1 MGNTGSFTDKW
12 NGFRDSLSAAVNTT
26 GSVYTKIKNVIGVIV
41 MCLYRLRKVFLAI
54 PVVYYALKIAKY
66 NLANLPEKVGINL
79 QSTGEFA
86 LYLSRNA
93 AVMGPLILTGGC
105 LVMMFFSRKAM
116 YPWAVSIFTLLLP
129 LLLLV
134 SNLYPA

>member
-1 MGNTGSFTDKW
+1 MGKTGSFADKW
-12 NGFRDSLSAAVNTT
+12 NGFRNSLSAAVNTT

-41 MCLYRLRKVFLAI
+41 MCLYRLRAVFLAI

-66 NLANLPEKVGINL
+66 NMEHLPEKVGINL
-79 QSTGEFA
+79 QATGEFA
-86 LYLSRNA
+86 MYLGRST
-93 AVMGPLILTGGC
+93 AVLGPLVLTGGC
-105 LVMMFFSRKAM
+105 LVMMFFSRKALF
-116 YPWAVSIFTLLLP
+116 PWAVSIFTLLLP

>member
-12 NGFRDSLSAAVNTT
+12 NGFRDSLNAAVNTT

>member
-66 NLANLPEKVGINL
+66 NLANLPQKVGVNL